1 MLAIPFSQPPSSP
14 RGGSAPARGAS
25 RPALLAPAPHG
36 TLSPSASAETETLAR
51 PAAHEPTPEEQALA
65 EQAAAFNQSVRLQSE
80 AEREMNALLAM
91 SMEQIKHDD
100 EFLKKW
106 IALI

>member
-1 MLAIPFSQPPSSP
+1 MLAIPPSPPRAGPASA
-14 RGGSAPARGAS
+14 RGPARPVSEGEDAQPVDS
-25 RPALLAPAPHG
+25 TAP
-36 TLSPSASAETETLAR
+36 AETEALSR
-51 PAAHEPTPEEQALA
+51 PSAHEPTPEERALA
-65 EQAAAFNQSVRLQSE
+65 EEAAAFNQTVRLQSE
-80 AEREMNALLAM
+80 AEREMNALLAL

>member
-1 MLAIPFSQPPSSP
+1 MLAIPLAPQPGAP
-14 RGGSAPARGAS
+14 RGGAAVSRGAS
-25 RPALLAPAPHG
+25 RPAPLAGP
-36 TLSPSASAETETLAR
+36 LETEAVAR
-51 PAAHEPTPEEQALA
+51 PAAHEPTPEERALA
-65 EQAAAFNQSVRLQSE
+65 EQASAFNETVRLQSE
-80 AEREMNALLAM
+80 AEREMNALLAL

>member
-1 MLAIPFSQPPSSP
+1 MLAIPLSPQQGPS
-14 RGGSAPARGAS
+14 RGGSASSRGAS
-25 RPALLAPAPHG
+25 RTAGEGEDARPLDPLPGAV
-36 TLSPSASAETETLAR
+36 ETETVAR
-51 PAAHEPTPEEQALA
+51 SAAHEATPEERALA
-65 EQAAAFNQSVRLQSE
+65 EQATAFNQTVRLQSE
-80 AEREMNALLAM
+80 AEREMNALLAL